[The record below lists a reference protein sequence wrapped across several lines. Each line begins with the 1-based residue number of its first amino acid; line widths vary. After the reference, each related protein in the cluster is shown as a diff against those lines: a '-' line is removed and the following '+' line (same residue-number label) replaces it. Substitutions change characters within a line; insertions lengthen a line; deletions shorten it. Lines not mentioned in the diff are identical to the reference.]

1 MKSPIFH
8 LFFPG
13 RTTKRKEKNYLT
25 TFCSHENLHFF
36 FCLEPTHG
44 VHTNSVYT
52 ERDTHDTHTDREVAE
67 ALPLTR
73 VRVWGLGY
81 ITHTEREVAEAL
93 PLALLV

>member
-25 TFCSHENLHFF
+25 NKNSVHMKICIFF

-52 ERDTHDTHTDREVAE
+52 ERETHGVYRNSVHTHTQGHTACTYVCFDTHRSLLTHI
-67 ALPLTR
+67 
-73 VRVWGLGY
+73 GLF
-81 ITHTEREVAEAL
+81 
-93 PLALLV
+93 